1 MDTTNPPLAGADD
14 FDMFANDDEYA
25 TTEPSSAENTALSEP
40 PLDMQMFFVLN
51 ADNMSLTS

>member
-25 TTEPSSAENTALSEP
+25 ATEPSSAKNTALSEP
-40 PLDMQMFFVLN
+40 PLDM
-51 ADNMSLTS
+51 